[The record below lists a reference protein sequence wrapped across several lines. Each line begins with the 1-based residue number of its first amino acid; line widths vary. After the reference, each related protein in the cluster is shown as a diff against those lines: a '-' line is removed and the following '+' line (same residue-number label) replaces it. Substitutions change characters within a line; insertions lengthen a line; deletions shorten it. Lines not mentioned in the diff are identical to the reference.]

1 MALASRLFDAV
12 FAIRPA
18 HNVAGPFDFADAR
31 DEASDRLRS
40 LQELQ
45 QQGYEEAYH
54 QFIEPIVG
62 ASGELLFPATP

>member
-1 MALASRLFDAV
+1 MC
-12 FAIRPA
+12 
-18 HNVAGPFDFADAR
+18 VAMGSQFPHPPLVPQAQAGRGRDFADAR